1 LHPWKSQMIISGL
14 LMGTGDVISQTV
26 LEGHRSYNFFEF
38 DRTFRFVFLGTF
50 YTGPLIWAWFV
61 KLDKIFVGHSLFSV
75 IKRVALDQLLFS
87 PVSYTGF
94 ILLLGFLQ
102 RLNFENI
109 KEKWKTEFRQV
120 YLTNLQLW
128 PAIVCDEMCRH
139 ILEYLFSMADESN
152 FTSPKLCH
160 PICELFNGVDGVD
173 MISGCN

>member
-1 LHPWKSQMIISGL
+1 MIISGL

-61 KLDKIFVGHSLFSV
+61 KLDKIFVGHSLLSV

-94 ILLLGFLQ
+94 ILFLGFLQ

-128 PAIVCDEMCRH
+128 PAVQLLNFYFIPIQHRLFVTKCVG
-139 ILEYLFSMADESN
+139 IFWNTYLAWQTN
-152 FTSPKLCH
+152 Q
-160 PICELFNGVDGVD
+160 
-173 MISGCN
+173 ISRPRSFVMQSKIGKDYDY